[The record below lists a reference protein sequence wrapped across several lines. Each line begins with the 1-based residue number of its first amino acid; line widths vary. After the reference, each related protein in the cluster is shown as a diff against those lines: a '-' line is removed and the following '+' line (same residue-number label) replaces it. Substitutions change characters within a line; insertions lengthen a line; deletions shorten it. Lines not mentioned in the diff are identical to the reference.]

1 MSNATTARQRAET
14 DWPQENALLTL
25 EVVVRES
32 WIDYN
37 DHMTEWQYYKV
48 LSDACENFLTAI
60 GFTETY
66 RGRGFSFFSVE
77 GHLRNLRECRLGT
90 ALKVYTEV
98 IGADSF
104 RFHIYQYIVD
114 VSRNIVVAT
123 GEHMLLHIDLTTRK
137 HVKAG
142 PYMQDCMQEAASR
155 WKAPL
160 LPKGASPSFRVLS
173 AAAVG
178 SGADENPV
186 GL

>member
-1 MSNATTARQRAET
+1 MSNATTARQRTET

-25 EVVVRES
+25 EVVVSET

-60 GFTETY
+60 GSTEAY

-98 IGADSF
+98 IAADSF
-104 RFHIYQYIVD
+104 RLHIYQYIVD
-114 VSRNIVVAT
+114 VGRHIVVAT
-123 GEHMLLHIDLTTRK
+123 GEHMLLHIDMTTRK
-137 HVKAG
+137 PVRTG

-160 LPKGASPSFRVLS
+160 LPKGANPSFRTLS
-173 AAAVG
+173 AAVG
-178 SGADENPV
+178 GSSADVKPV
-186 GL
+186 IC